1 MSVQIIQKY
10 DWELSNML
18 ELSNNE
24 LNYYNSVMPIA
35 EKLLQELLSAK
46 FFPREY
52 KTENPWNI
60 YIESI
65 FLHVI
70 YNYMDNKVN
79 NDLPMHCY
87 VLLLKH
93 HPYAYSMLQ
102 CNRSKQEWRKF
113 LDDILKSIQEL
124 YGEDAAHMK
133 ELIDVCKNETIKD
146 CSALQHFYYFIR
158 AQFIQELVAITY
170 DTLPKIPSQQ
180 FQDHEKCSHIF
191 DDDVSFL
198 VVNISYNLH
207 NDDAIVTYRNV
218 EKNKNKLLDINTIHI
233 FSQYDIPKA
242 IKKYDTMYSILD
254 KNFNPITKFT
264 DKVYVLMCYCDTDSY
279 KTSKFSVALYGDSG
293 YISRER
299 AQNMIVGNIP
309 KIYRKTDVAVYLEE
323 NFMNKIQ
330 SPRRDR
336 SELRSKYE
344 SFMNIIREVYNEST
358 HETFADNLIQRKDLL
373 NIIPSIE
380 IPYFRTYLD
389 GLKSLLIQS
398 LASYSEY
405 CTSYIYPNLSINTD
419 II

>member
-18 ELSNNE
+18 KLSNNE

-35 EKLLQELLSAK
+35 EKLLQELISAK

-60 YIESI
+60 YVESI

-70 YNYMDNKVN
+70 YNYMDNKIN
-79 NDLPMHCY
+79 DDLPMHCY

-93 HPYAYSMLQ
+93 HPYAYSILQ
-102 CNRSKQEWRKF
+102 CNRSKQEWKKF

-124 YGEDAAHMK
+124 YGEDAPHMK
-133 ELIDVCKNETIKD
+133 ELIDVCKNESIKD
-146 CSALQHFYYFIR
+146 CSALQYFYYFVR
-158 AQFIQELVAITY
+158 AQFSQDLVAITY
-170 DTLPKIPSQQ
+170 DSLSKITSVQSPDQ
-180 FQDHEKCSHIF
+180 EKYSHIF
-191 DDDVSFL
+191 DSDTSFL
-198 VVNISYNLH
+198 VVNISYNLN

-218 EKNKNKLLDINTIHI
+218 EKNRNKLLDINTIHI
-233 FSQYDIPKA
+233 FSQYEIPKS
-242 IKKYDTMYSILD
+242 IKKYDTMYTILD
-254 KNFNPITKFT
+254 KNFNPITQFT
-264 DKVYVLMCYCDTDSY
+264 DKVYVLICYCDTEDY
-279 KTSKFSVALYGDSG
+279 KTSKFSVALYGKTG

-299 AQNMIVGNIP
+299 AQNMIIGNIP
-309 KIYRKTDVAVYLEE
+309 KIYRKKDIAVYLEE
-323 NFMNKIQ
+323 NFMSKIQ
-330 SPRRDR
+330 SSRRDR

-344 SFMNIIREVYNEST
+344 SFMNIIREVYNASSQD
-358 HETFADNLIQRKDLL
+358 TFADTLIQRKDLSD
-373 NIIPSIE
+373 IIPSIE

-389 GLKSLLIQS
+389 GLKSLLIHT

-405 CTSYIYPNLSINTD
+405 CTSYLYPNLSINTD